1 MMEERYHMTKQ
12 NRFYPDMSNVN
23 KNFTVEA
30 ILISP
35 PMYMYVCMYVR
46 TYVRMYVCM
55 YIYTHKHIYIYI
67 CMCVCVC
74 VYIYISRLQ
83 RCYKD
88 KNILYSSRNI
98 ALTHFYSLSIV

>member
-74 VYIYISRLQ
+74 VCVCIYIYHGFKGVIKIKIFCILQ
-83 RCYKD
+83 G
-88 KNILYSSRNI
+88 I
-98 ALTHFYSLSIV
+98 